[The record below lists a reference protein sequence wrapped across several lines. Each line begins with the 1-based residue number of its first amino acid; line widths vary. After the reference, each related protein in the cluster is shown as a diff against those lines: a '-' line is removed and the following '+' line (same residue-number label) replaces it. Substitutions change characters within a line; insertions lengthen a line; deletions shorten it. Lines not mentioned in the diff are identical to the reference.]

1 MTKSELA
8 ESENSI
14 ERLRLQT
21 PALVY
26 EEKILLQVQNR
37 LVKLKEQFGVRVLYS
52 MKALCCPPI
61 LEIIAKHV
69 DGFSASSLFE
79 AILARKILG
88 RQRSVHIVSPAFAD
102 QEISEISDHVDYI
115 SFNSLSQWQRFEK
128 LDWKEVRLGLRVNPQ
143 LSFVKD
149 ERYDPCR
156 KSSKLG
162 IPLDRLTRELESGNL
177 DLKKISGIHI
187 HSNCEARSLD
197 PLLETATHVYDK
209 LVQLCGQLSWMNLGG
224 GYLYDEIDNYEPL
237 ARAMEYLKKKK
248 LSNVFIEPGDAV
260 VSRAGRLVTTVL
272 DIFES
277 DGKKIVIVDSTINH
291 MPQIFEYQYQPEVPG
306 TDLTGEFNYVIAGR
320 SCLAGD
326 LFGEYSFTSPLEIG
340 SRIVFNVA
348 GAYTLVKS
356 HMFNGINLPTVYL
369 LTETGQLSELRKFSF
384 QDFWSEC
391 GGYPDQIREERE
403 KV

>member
-1 MTKSELA
+1 V
-8 ESENSI
+8 ESFEQ
-14 ERLRLQT
+14 LDLQT

-26 EEKILLQVQNR
+26 EEATLLQVLNR
-37 LVKLKEQFGVRVLYS
+37 LIKLKEQFGIHVLYS

-88 RQRSVHIVSPAFAD
+88 RHGSVHVVSPAFAD
-102 QEISEISDHVDYI
+102 QEISEISDQADYI

-128 LDWKEVRLGLRVNPQ
+128 LEWKGVRLGLRVNPQ

-162 IPLDRLTRELESGNL
+162 IPMDHLIRELETGSL
-177 DLKKISGIHI
+177 DFKRISGIHI
-187 HSNCEARSLD
+187 HTNCEARSWD
-197 PLLETATHVYDK
+197 PLLQTVIYVYDK
-209 LVQLCGQLSWMNLGG
+209 LNVMSGQLSWINLGG
-224 GYLYDEIDNYEPL
+224 GYLYNEIGNDEPL
-237 ARAMEYLKKKK
+237 ARAIEYLKKKN
-248 LSNVFIEPGDAV
+248 LLNAFIEPGDAV
-260 VSRAGRLVTTVL
+260 VSRSGHLVSTVL

-277 DGKKIVIVDSTINH
+277 DGKKIAMLDSTINH
-291 MPQIFEYQYQPEVPG
+291 MPQIFEYQYQPEIHG
-306 TDLTGEFNYVIAGR
+306 NDLTGKFTYVIAGR

-326 LFGEYSFTSPLEIG
+326 LFGEYTFTSPLKIG
-340 SRIVFNVA
+340 SRIIFNVA

-356 HMFNGINLPTVYL
+356 HMFNGINLPSVYL
-369 LTETGQLSELRKFSF
+369 LTKTGHLSELRKFSF

-391 GGYPDQIREERE
+391 GGYPE
-403 KV
+403 KIL